1 MVLRSLS
8 GCDSVG
14 LWIRTTIRALGR
26 LKDSTKVVC
35 LEFLSA
41 GLLGNDSDRSKG
53 YQTNLME
60 PPLVSVTYL

>member
-14 LWIRTTIRALGR
+14 LGIQTVRALGR

-35 LEFLSA
+35 VELLSA

-60 PPLVSVTYL
+60 PLVGVTYL

>member
-8 GCDSVG
+8 DCDSVG
-14 LWIRTTIRALGR
+14 LRIRTVRALGR

-35 LEFLSA
+35 VEFLLA
-41 GLLGNDSDRSKG
+41 GLWGNNSDRSKG